1 MKGWTLMLA
10 SHKKASK
17 VLDAKASALRPWIM
31 PYQEGWLD
39 NTLRSDTVMYLYLN
53 YVKLGANAPIRP
65 YKGP

>member
-1 MKGWTLMLA
+1 MLA

-17 VLDAKASALRPWIM
+17 VLDAKASALRPWM
-31 PYQEGWLD
+31 MQGWLD
-39 NTLRSDTVMYLYLN
+39 NTLRSDTVMYLN